1 MYVIAY
7 FSYLIAFS
15 GSTQFGIILQTGS
28 QEKYPS
34 RIEVMR
40 LCHISKNKN
49 QLHSC
54 SKEQTAEA
62 GTTNKLLLLI
72 IRHSSGILHKF
83 RCLKLQKSVKPGFES
98 PFSQPLFNALTD
110 ASLKGQPLMRLI

>member
-15 GSTQFGIILQTGS
+15 GSTQFGIILQTCS

-40 LCHISKNKN
+40 LCHIKKIKTSFAPVQKNR
-49 QLHSC
+49 Q
-54 SKEQTAEA
+54 
-62 GTTNKLLLLI
+62 
-72 IRHSSGILHKF
+72 
-83 RCLKLQKSVKPGFES
+83 LKLVLQTKYYY
-98 PFSQPLFNALTD
+98 L
-110 ASLKGQPLMRLI
+110 